1 MNYDFVI
8 TSNFFGNLLIINR
21 DYIKKYGYFGKF
33 EYKWGDE
40 HIEFTKRYLHNT
52 KYEKIYEKNHI
63 WKPYSCYIIKY
74 NNKITYNKI
83 YQDKKEL
90 MIKSFNKVL
99 NDLPVNSVLYFRTT
113 FTPFSKKLEELT
125 KQRNYWCGSH
135 IYIYTKN

>member
-1 MNYDFVI
+1 MDIVLTYEQ
-8 TSNFFGNLLIINR
+8 SKKLSLL
-21 DYIKKYGYFGKF
+21 F
-33 EYKWGDE
+33 EK
-40 HIEFTKRYLHNT
+40 HNT
-52 KYEKIYEKNHI
+52 KYEEIYEKNHI

-125 KQRNYWCGSH
+125 KHRNYWCGSH